1 MHTTVIIIWLVS
13 ALASFIFWYLS
24 RNDKPSFR
32 TGYLKGVAKA
42 HLVGLVAL
50 IVYYLIR

>member
-1 MHTTVIIIWLVS
+1 MNNIVIIIWLFS
-13 ALASFIFWYLS
+13 ALASFVFWYLS
-24 RNDKPSFR
+24 KNDEPSFR

-50 IVYYLIR
+50 IVYCLIK